1 MAFYKKGLTCI
12 ILLLV
17 MLTPAVSR
25 AGAQSESKPTATFT
39 PAKWLAG
46 VFKTTAASLNEEA
59 KKDSSDAAA
68 LRANLA
74 KASDELQSMQMRVAM
89 LKTGMEVNGITSALI
104 GAIFAKFSAKA
115 KELSSRLDDLN
126 DEIKDVQHRKAAHD
140 ASRSVIERQIEILKK
155 SPQPGAWTTQ
165 IQASF
170 NSYAG
175 ACAAFNVASSG
186 LVDALNQNA
195 ALVGQEKLLVD
206 GVLPGLKKLQEG
218 FVSDLLHQS
227 RAKPILEQIPTLLRS
242 ISGLPRQ
249 AWAGCRGLSHCL
261 QIRAFLV
268 KNWVRLLG
276 LLLFICFLGWAARQ
290 LKGRLEPLLVFVLSH
305 SSEVGVRILVSIAC
319 ALLALVY
326 PIAFIVWLVSA
337 YSVLGLFSADAAL
350 ILLYVLSGF
359 TVFGILSRVIKDLFY
374 GTESKTC
381 CIPFINPKT
390 ARSFCF
396 HLRLLS
402 AYVTVGFVFI
412 AILGLDRFPLSM
424 KLLVTQIYNA
434 GVLLWTC
441 FLMRPG
447 YLKTVIDRPISPTWS
462 KWLGYFWTA
471 LLLLLVSVCF
481 LELLGFQ
488 SFSIYAIN
496 AVALTESL
504 IVGVLFVAVT
514 GKGVL
519 REIFERERVLLHLF
533 GDVGLHLRQLYLPAR
548 MFLSALLIAGFVSG
562 ILVAWG
568 IGFSSLLVFVGHLSR
583 GVVLGSLHLSPV
595 TILASSFVLYAVF
608 RGSKLFRTF
617 LRSRVFPRTG
627 WDLGIQYS
635 ISTILQYAIIIGGVL
650 LAMNILGF
658 PLASLTLLAGALGI
672 GAGLGLQGV
681 ISNFVSGLV
690 LLFERPIKVGDM
702 LVIDGQWGEVKSIN
716 MRSTVFQNMDRSVL
730 IIPNSDL
737 LSAKII
743 NWNHF
748 GAGPNRLTLSVGV
761 SYSSDVRMVTRLLQ
775 QICLAN
781 PRVLKD
787 PAPQIFFE
795 AYGDSSINF
804 SLRVFVS
811 TAKDRVPTTHEINTA
826 IFETFQK
833 QGIEMPFPQRD
844 LHIIDERKSLSQEG
858 EKLSAP
864 LVK

>member
-1 MAFYKKGLTCI
+1 MAFYKKVLTCI
-12 ILLLV
+12 TLLFVL
-17 MLTPAVSR
+17 LTPAVCR
-25 AGAQSESKPTATFT
+25 AALQAETKPTATSA

-46 VFKTTAASLNEEA
+46 VLKTTAASLNEEA
-59 KKDSSDAAA
+59 KKDNSDAAA
-68 LRANLA
+68 LRASLGTANE
-74 KASDELQSMQMRVAM
+74 ELQSMQMRVAM
-89 LKTGMEVNGITSALI
+89 LKTGMEVNGITPALI
-104 GAIFAKFSAKA
+104 GAILGKFSAKA
-115 KELSSRLDDLN
+115 RDLSSRLDNLN
-126 DEIKDVQHRKAAHD
+126 DEIKEVKQRKAEHD
-140 ASRSVIERQIEILKK
+140 ASRSVVERQIEILK
-155 SPQPGAWTTQ
+155 SSHQPGAWTTE
-165 IQASF
+165 IAVSF
-170 NSYAG
+170 NKYAG
-175 ACAAFNVASSG
+175 AGAAFTVASNA
-186 LVDALNQNA
+186 LVDALGQNA
-195 ALVGQEKLLVD
+195 ATVKQEKQLVD
-206 GVLPGLKKLQEG
+206 GVLPGLTKLQQG
-218 FVSDLLHQS
+218 FVVDLLHQGRS
-227 RAKPILEQIPTLLRS
+227 KPILEQIPDLLRS

-249 AWAGCRGLSHCL
+249 AWSGCRGLSHCVR
-261 QIRAFLV
+261 IRAFLL
-268 KNWVRLLG
+268 KDWARLLG

-290 LKGRLEPLLVFVLSH
+290 VKGRLEPLMAFILSH
-305 SSEVGVRILVSIAC
+305 SSEIGVRILVSIAC
-319 ALLALVY
+319 ALLAMAY
-326 PIAFIVWLVSA
+326 SIAFILWLVCA
-337 YSVLGLFSADAAL
+337 YCVLGLFSADAAL

-359 TVFGILSRVIKDLFY
+359 TAFGILSRVIKDLFY
-374 GTESKTC
+374 GTVSKNS
-381 CIPFINPKT
+381 CIVLINPGA
-390 ARSFCF
+390 ARSFCS
-396 HLRLLS
+396 HLQLLS
-402 AYVTVGFVFI
+402 AYVSVGCVFI
-412 AILGLDRFPLSM
+412 AVLGLDRFPLSM
-424 KLLVTQIYNA
+424 KLLVTQIYYA

-441 FLMRPG
+441 FLLRPG
-447 YLKTVIDRPISPTWS
+447 YLKKVIDRPISPKWS

-471 LLLLLVSVCF
+471 LLLVLIGVCF

-488 SFSIYAIN
+488 SFSIYVVN
-496 AVALTESL
+496 AVVLTESL
-504 IVGVLFVAVT
+504 IAGVVFVAVT

-519 REIFERERVLLHLF
+519 KEIFERERVLLHLF

-548 MFLSALLIAGFVSG
+548 MLLAALLIAGFVSG

-568 IGFSSLLVFVGHLSR
+568 IGFASLLAFVGQLSR

-595 TILASSFVLYAVF
+595 TILASSFILYAVF

-627 WDLGIQYS
+627 WDLGVQYS
-635 ISTILQYAIIIGGVL
+635 ISTVLQYAIIIGGVL

-681 ISNFVSGLV
+681 IANFVSGLV
-690 LLFERPIKVGDM
+690 LLFERPVKVGDM

-743 NWNHF
+743 NWNHY

-795 AYGDSSINF
+795 AYGDSSLNF
-804 SLRVFVS
+804 SVRVFVP

-826 IFETFQK
+826 IFEVFQEK
-833 QGIEMPFPQRD
+833 GIEMPFPQRD
-844 LHIIDERKSLSQEG
+844 LHIIDERKCMSREG
-858 EKLSAP
+858 EELSAP
-864 LVK
+864 LVG